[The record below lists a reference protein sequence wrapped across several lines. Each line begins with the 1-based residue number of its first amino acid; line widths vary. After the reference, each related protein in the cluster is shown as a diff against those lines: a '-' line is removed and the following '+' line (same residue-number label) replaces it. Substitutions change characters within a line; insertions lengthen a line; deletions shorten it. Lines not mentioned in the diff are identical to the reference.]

1 MKLTAAYRKVGNW
14 WAAWVKEIPGTNTQG
29 ATLEEARENLKDAL
43 RMVLEANRE
52 LSEKEQEA
60 TQREDLVV
68 A

>member
-1 MKLTAAYRKVGNW
+1 VE
-14 WAAWVKEIPGTNTQG
+14 EIPGVNTQG
-29 ATLEEARENLKDAL
+29 GTLEEARENLKDVL

-60 TQREDLVV
+60 TRREDLVV